1 MSFVNVF
8 KMGPNYPRDLALVR
22 HVRLLGDRQRVDVGA
37 QRDRAPRRVDG
48 QLTRAADRR
57 DDPRAAT
64 QTAPDLNAAI
74 AEAREPLDDEL
85 GRAVLRER
93 DLGHAVERVPPRR
106 HPRHRGD
113 LRHHDCVWARRLV
126 RGEPAGGS
134 AGRQYMYVSP
144 PTKASITVSSR
155 CGGGDPRRAARRP
168 RCGTAFGVSGRP
180 QIIGRLS
187 LRSHS
192 WGGCLSKIKS

>member
-144 PTKASITVSSR
+144 PTKASSR
-155 CGGGDPRRAARRP
+155 CHHGVVAATHVVQHAVRG
-168 RCGTAFGVSGRP
+168 CGTAFGLSGRP
-180 QIIGRLS
+180 QVVGTAVSALTFLGRLS
-187 LRSHS
+187 
-192 WGGCLSKIKS
+192 

>member
-134 AGRQYMYVSP
+134 AGRQYTYVCLP
-144 PTKASITVSSR
+144 PNKSIITVSSR

-168 RCGTAFGVSGRP
+168 RVWYGVRSFWSASGC
-180 QIIGRLS
+180 
-187 LRSHS
+187 
-192 WGGCLSKIKS
+192 WDGCLCAHFLGAAVLAK